1 MGIAKDSVSLDA
13 AAFPHIYDEV
23 VDAVADAADAATL
36 KALRL
41 TSQGTR
47 KRVDQRLKDH
57 LLLRYDGVR
66 SRLGGVKGDDW
77 AESGECEEGLGD
89 LRRVTQLEAVA
100 MMSLTSADISDDL
113 NPSYVDID
121 ARMTIVG
128 ASTSMLVRD
137 FEALQQTLSGYV
149 SSGTRIVRGRM
160 TELYPQSDEPARTVV
175 LFFDTYPLALYH
187 TVAHLQDPFAEEA
200 VYHVRYDPAFGS
212 VATARVQS
220 VSTITAFP
228 KRSTFLFTPVKSGRH
243 GHSPNCQQCAGHA
256 GVKVLDHILSHIV
269 PDWIF
274 NQGHRYRFVAA
285 DTWSRDWISDEL
297 VAPTGTVWA
306 SSPEQRDMPSAIRWM
321 LRELARHAS
330 GMYDAGADGEV
341 LMSKLENAVS
351 FISLKQLEEELGP
364 EDFKVVTAAPGAEF
378 EIDAVAQARP
388 NGHSRPVWPR

>member
-1 MGIAKDSVSLDA
+1 MVIEATG
-13 AAFPHIYDEV
+13 PRR
-23 VDAVADAADAATL
+23 AD
-36 KALRL
+36 KP
-41 TSQGTR
+41 
-47 KRVDQRLKDH
+47 
-57 LLLRYDGVR
+57 
-66 SRLGGVKGDDW
+66 
-77 AESGECEEGLGD
+77 
-89 LRRVTQLEAVA
+89 
-100 MMSLTSADISDDL
+100 DDL
-113 NPSYVDID
+113 SPAYVDID

-128 ASTSMLVRD
+128 ASTSKLVRD
-137 FEALQQTLSGYV
+137 FETLQQTLSGYV
-149 SSGTRIVRGRM
+149 SSGARIVRGRM

-243 GHSPNCQQCAGHA
+243 GHSPNCQQCAGQS

-274 NQGHRYRFVAA
+274 NQGHRYRFVGAEQ
-285 DTWSRDWISDEL
+285 WSRDWISDEL

-306 SSPEQRDMPSAIRWM
+306 SSPTQDDVPSAIRWM

-341 LMSKLENAVS
+341 LMNKLENAVS
-351 FISLKQLEEELGP
+351 FISLEDLEREMGP

-378 EIDAVAQARP
+378 EIDAIAQARP